1 MITTKKINREK
12 TLQSLL
18 NQINECVG
26 GLNDKLT
33 VLIELEESNSKLARL
48 PRPTLPGFPSFKPQ
62 NTRAE
67 KTKYQG
73 KEAVEANFPKR

>member
-1 MITTKKINREK
+1 MITTKKINQDK

-18 NQINECVG
+18 IQIDDCVR
-26 GLNDKLT
+26 GLNDKLA
-33 VLIELEESNSKLARL
+33 VLIELQESNSKLTRL
-48 PRPTLPGFPSFKPQ
+48 SRFALPGFPSFKPQ